1 MRWKILEQAPQ
12 KVLDELSEYGEII
25 AQLLFS
31 RGITTS
37 KQADE
42 FFFKHEVGFHD
53 PYTLKGIEKA
63 AATIISAIKDNKK
76 IFIYGDYDVD
86 GICATSILF
95 DFLYRKLG
103 AEVIPHVPNRFTEGY
118 GLNEESL
125 TALRDQGA
133 EIIITVD
140 CGIRDKELVEQ
151 FSKQGLQFI
160 ITDHHTIPEDEKGK
174 QIVPDKAESI
184 VHPKLSTSDYPFAEI
199 CGTTVAWKLLVVLS
213 EYAKQ
218 EQILDDNFDPDVYL
232 DLVALATICDLMPLQ
247 DENRL
252 IVKSGLDQMRQTV
265 NKGLAGLLDFL
276 EITPAELR
284 TYHLGFVIGPRL
296 NASGRIEHALDGVRL
311 LTTNNE
317 KAIKELVVKLNDLN
331 LYRQQITKQLVEE
344 AEAMVTETELNHKL
358 LFLVGDEWPDGVVGL
373 VASKI
378 VEKYSR
384 PVLIASNDDGVVKGS
399 ARSIPPFN
407 VTEAISEF
415 SDLLDRFGGHSQAA
429 GFTFQHSHY
438 DEFKSGLQQYANKL
452 LTEEDL
458 IPEIE
463 VEMEL
468 KPEHINFDLINEI
481 LLMEPFGY
489 QNKTPIFL
497 FSDVNVVSAKLVG
510 KDNSHLSL
518 SVDIGGLEIRCIG
531 FNKKDLFNIA
541 EQSAKIDLIGNLDIN
556 HWNGSQYLQ
565 IRIKDLKPHE
575 SDKKS

>member
-31 RGITTS
+31 RGITTTN
-37 KQADE
+37 QADE
-42 FFFKHEVGFHD
+42 FFFKHQVGFHD

-63 AATIISAIKDNKK
+63 ATTIIGAIKDNKK

-125 TALRDQGA
+125 TILKDQGA
-133 EIIITVD
+133 ELIITVD

-151 FSKQGLQFI
+151 FSNKGLQFI

-174 QIVPDKAESI
+174 QIVPDRAESI
-184 VHPKLSTSDYPFAEI
+184 VHPKLSTSDYPFPEI

-213 EYAKQ
+213 EHAKHKQ
-218 EQILDDNFDPDVYL
+218 MLDDNFDPDAYL
-232 DLVALATICDLMPLQ
+232 DLVALATVCDLMPLQ

-252 IVKSGLDQMRQTV
+252 IVKRGLDQMRQTV
-265 NKGLAGLLDFL
+265 NRGLAGLLDFL

-317 KAIKELVVKLNDLN
+317 QAIRELVVKLNDLN
-331 LYRQQITKQLVEE
+331 VYRQQITKQLVEE

-415 SDLLDRFGGHSQAA
+415 SNLLDRFGGHSQAA

-510 KDNSHLSL
+510 KDSSHLSL
-518 SVDIGGLEIRCIG
+518 SVDVGGLEIRCIG

-541 EQSAKIDLIGNLDIN
+541 EQSAKIDMIGNLDIN

-565 IRIKDLKPHE
+565 IRIKDIKPHE